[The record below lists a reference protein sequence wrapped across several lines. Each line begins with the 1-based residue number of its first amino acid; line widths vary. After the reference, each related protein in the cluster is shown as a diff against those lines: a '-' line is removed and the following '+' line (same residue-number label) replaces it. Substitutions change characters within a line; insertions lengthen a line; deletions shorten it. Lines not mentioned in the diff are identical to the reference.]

1 MKPMALFRKN
11 ASHSDLRPDLNG
23 LEKFVREGDRD
34 EPLRF
39 VGRKAEIRE
48 VDAILDSIQ
57 EGKAGLTRVITS
69 APGAGKSALLR
80 KLEARW
86 KKNKKAQP
94 SLLEASFFSDPAEV
108 IRAMFNSI
116 DEEAANRFG
125 VAETRT
131 IGGHTNVKGKAF
143 VAEGEVGGHRSRS
156 THRTNLPTGFFAAFQ
171 ELKDRETPVV
181 LLVDEA
187 QLWGA
192 NQEAGGQWIS
202 SLLTEAHMNLRRLP
216 LLIVAAGLGDTRAV
230 LAQRGASKL
239 ASSSTLV
246 LGPLSND
253 EMREVCAKFFERF
266 GIAGSDAQR
275 VEWTETIIN
284 GTDGWPRHLT
294 NALRGAAQA
303 LIAGQGDLS
312 QSSLQAAR
320 AGGQD
325 FRREFYEDQTKPFQ
339 RMPELLSAVFT
350 AMSQGAGVAGVDL
363 RRAISRAYKET
374 PDLAEEMDRS
384 EVFAKLLHQ
393 GLIQDFGNDE
403 YDCPIPSVR
412 TYVEEFCAQRGC
424 PIVPAVA
431 EAAPPAAAAAASG
444 GMDMEVG

>member
-1 MKPMALFRKN
+1 MLRRRTETEKVN
-11 ASHSDLRPDLNG
+11 AGPDREG
-23 LEKFVREGDRD
+23 LEEFVQEGDRT

-39 VGRKAEIRE
+39 AGREAEIRAVE
-48 VDAILDSIQ
+48 GLLDSVK
-57 EGKAGLTRVITS
+57 EGKAGQTRVITA

-86 KKNKKAQP
+86 KKNKKTQP

-143 VAEGEVGGHRSRS
+143 VAEGEVGGHMSRS

-192 NQEAGGQWIS
+192 NQEASGQWIS

-216 LLIVAAGLGDTRAV
+216 LLIVAAGLGDAPEV
-230 LAQRGASKL
+230 VAERGASKL
-239 ASSSTLV
+239 ATGSKLV
-246 LGPLSND
+246 LGPLTDD
-253 EMREVCAKFFERF
+253 EMREVCDKFFDRYR
-266 GIAGSDAQR
+266 IAGGEEQR
-275 VEWTETIIN
+275 AEWTEAIIA

-294 NALRGAAQA
+294 NALRGAAEA
-303 LIAGQGDLS
+303 LIAGQGDLA
-312 QSSLQAAR
+312 QSSLKAAC

-325 FRREFYEDQTKPFQ
+325 FRREFYEDQLVPFQ
-339 RMPELLSAVFT
+339 RMPELLAAVFGAMLGNT
-350 AMSQGAGVAGVDL
+350 AAAGGKIEDAIDAAYEAHPKL
-363 RRAISRAYKET
+363 ERRMVWNQAFT
-374 PDLAEEMDRS
+374 T
-384 EVFAKLLHQ
+384 LLHQ
-393 GLIQDFGNDE
+393 GLIQDFGHNH
-403 YDCPIPSVR
+403 YDCPIPSMR
-412 TYVEEFCAQRGC
+412 AYVEELCAQSGC
-424 PIVPAVA
+424 VIVPAVA
-431 EAAPPAAAAAASG
+431 ATVAPAAASEASG
-444 GMDMEVG
+444 GMDMEAG